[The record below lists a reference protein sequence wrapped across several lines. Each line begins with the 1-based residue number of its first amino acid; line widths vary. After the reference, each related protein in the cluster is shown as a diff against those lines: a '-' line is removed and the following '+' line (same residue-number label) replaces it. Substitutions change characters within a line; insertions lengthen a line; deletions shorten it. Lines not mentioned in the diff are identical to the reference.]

1 MELSSC
7 HVKMKKCLVIL
18 MLITGSLVAFS
29 QKDSTYIIVS
39 RVLTNDFTGTRE
51 AGIDTSIVHFQ
62 IYNPAFRFSFSNSIL
77 GNFGSPCISNVL
89 SERYE
94 SNEFFFINVYYPYMY
109 THDKTIYMNT
119 RRQFTRLLYTDAGS
133 TSDKEENFEVFH
145 SQNVNPQLNFGL
157 KYNTSLSHGQYRFQ
171 RTRRNSFSFFS
182 DFKGNKHSFNLSLN
196 TNNFVTNENG
206 GITDDSLMTDDNYQ
220 SPGDLPTNFSGTG
233 SPPSDKEDVSNTF
246 KNIDLFLLN
255 DFNLSKYFEKTDTSA
270 TDSLP
275 NRTKIGIMHIAQ
287 FEINKKI
294 FEDASPYAGLSGGFY
309 DSAYFNSNMTND
321 SVFYRRINNT
331 LRLYLNKDSAYTF
344 YADLSNEIYKYV
356 FFSQDETGRIQY
368 QINHKEVSPFTY
380 KSYESDLRL
389 RTGAVLDPYYFNL
402 RVSGF
407 LYLSGYKQ
415 GSYGINAGF
424 NPFHTKHQIA
434 DVGIFASYSSLQ
446 PFYLYTHYNSN
457 YFNWDNSFHPA
468 KKLQLSIKYNH
479 SPKKIESVL
488 NYYLFRGLIYFDTDA
503 FPRQYN
509 QGLSVVEF
517 KLFKNFKFWKFNSLN
532 KIVFQY
538 VNKETIL
545 ALPSVAFYNS
555 TYYKQ
560 DIHFKLTNG
569 GFTFLL
575 GFDIFYDT
583 KYYGYAYMPAISAF
597 YRQIEKK
604 IGGYPIVDIFLNLK
618 LKRALFFF
626 KFEHINSGLLERN
639 YFSVLH
645 YPRNERMFKIGISW
659 NFYD

>member
-1 MELSSC
+1 
-7 HVKMKKCLVIL
+7 
-18 MLITGSLVAFS
+18 MLITSPFIAFS
-29 QKDSTYIIVS
+29 QKDSTHAILS
-39 RVLTNDFTGTRE
+39 WVLTNDFTGIRE
-51 AGIDTSIVHFQ
+51 ADIDTSIDHFQ
-62 IYNPAFRFSFSNSIL
+62 IYNPAYRISFSNSIL
-77 GNFGSPCISNVL
+77 GNYGSPCISNVL

-94 SNEFFFINVYYPYMY
+94 SNEFFFTNVYYPYMY
-109 THDKTIYMNT
+109 THDKTIYVNT

-157 KYNTSLSHGQYRFQ
+157 KYNTNLSHGQYRFQ

-182 DFKGNKHSFNLSLN
+182 SYEGDKHSFNLSLN
-196 TNNFVTNENG
+196 TNNFTTNENG
-206 GITDDSLMTDDNYQ
+206 GITEDSLMTDDDYED
-220 SPGDLPTNFSGTG
+220 PGDLPTSFSGTG
-233 SPPSDKEDVSNTF
+233 SPPRDNADVSNTF
-246 KNIDLFLLN
+246 KNIDLFMLN
-255 DFNLSKYFEKTDTSA
+255 DFNLSKYFEKIDTSA
-270 TDSLP
+270 TDTLP
-275 NRTKIGIMHIAQ
+275 NRTKVGIMHVAE

-294 FEDASPYAGLSGGFY
+294 FEDAYPSAGLSGGFY
-309 DSAYFNSNMTND
+309 DSAYFNSSMTND

-331 LRLYLNKDSAYTF
+331 LRLYVDKDSAFTF

-368 QINHKEVSPFTY
+368 PINHKDAPPFTY
-380 KSYESDLRL
+380 KSFESDLRL
-389 RTGAVLDPYYFNL
+389 GTGAVLDPQNFNL
-402 RVSGF
+402 RFSGF
-407 LYLSGYKQ
+407 LYLAGYKQ
-415 GSYGINAGF
+415 GSYGMNAGF
-424 NPFHTKHQIA
+424 YPFHSKQQIA
-434 DVGIFASYSSLQ
+434 DVGIFAKYSSMQ
-446 PFYLYTHYNSN
+446 PFYLYSHYNSN
-457 YFNWDNSFHPA
+457 YFNWDNSFHPE

-479 SPKKIESVL
+479 SSKKFESEL

-503 FPRQYN
+503 FPSQYN
-509 QGLSVVEF
+509 RGLSVIEF
-517 KLFKNFKFWKFNSLN
+517 KFFKDFSFWKFNSLN
-532 KIVFQY
+532 KIALQY
-538 VNKETIL
+538 VNNKTIL
-545 ALPSVAFYNS
+545 ALPNVGYYNS
-555 TYYKQ
+555 TYFKQ

-575 GFDIFYDT
+575 GFDMFYDT

-597 YRQIEKK
+597 YRQVEKK

-645 YPRNERMFKIGISW
+645 YPRNERMFKLGISW